1 MSPEGGVAMAQLHI
15 IEAQQFNKKSLQEI
29 LITADRV
36 KQRLEQQL
44 PLDLLRGKILG
55 NLFYVKS
62 ARTMLSFD
70 VAMKRLGGT
79 VTNIEYPETFSSELA
94 GGSFE
99 DTVRVV
105 GSLVNVIVLRH
116 YRSGSAKRAAEI
128 SPVPIINAGDGPAQH
143 PTQALIDLYCIEKL
157 KGGIDGVSIAFIGD
171 LMNSR
176 TIRSLT
182 YFLAKYSGI
191 KIYYASPRVLKM
203 KDDMKEYLAANRVP
217 FSESFDNAAEL
228 REIASKADL
237 LYITQIPRDHFGDR
251 VNDYEQS
258 KEIFRINQE
267 ILKILKRD
275 TYIMHPFPRDYE
287 LPMEMDKDPRAVYFE
302 QIKYGQFL
310 RMGLLCHVLGV
321 TVG

>member
-1 MSPEGGVAMAQLHI
+1 MGLLHI
-15 IEAQQFNKKSLQEI
+15 IEAEQFNKKNLQEI
-29 LITADRV
+29 LIKADHIKERTE
-36 KQRLEQQL
+36 RQL

-55 NLFYVKS
+55 NLFYAKS
-62 ARTMLSFD
+62 MRTSLSFD
-70 VAMKRLGGT
+70 SAMKRLGGT
-79 VTNIEYPETFSSELA
+79 VSNIEFPEAFSSELA

-105 GSLVNVIVLRH
+105 GSLVDVIVLRH
-116 YRSGSAKRAAEI
+116 YRSGSARRAAQI
-128 SPVPIINAGDGPAQH
+128 SPVPIINGGDGPAQH

-182 YFLAKYSGI
+182 YFLAKYAGI
-191 KIYYASPRVLKM
+191 KIYFASPRILKM
-203 KDDMKEYLAANRVP
+203 KDDLKEYLAEHRVP
-217 FSESFDNAAEL
+217 FSESFDSAEEL
-228 REIASKADL
+228 REIVSKVDI
-237 LYITQIPRDHFGDR
+237 LYITQIPRGHFGDR
-251 VNDYEQS
+251 INDYEQS

-267 ILKILKRD
+267 TLKLLKKD

-287 LPMEMDKDPRAVYFE
+287 LPMEVDKDPRAVYFE

-310 RMGLLCHVLGV
+310 RMGLLCHVLRV
-321 TVG
+321 PLD

>member
-1 MSPEGGVAMAQLHI
+1 MKPLHI

-29 LITADRV
+29 LSKADLLKNRMDH
-36 KQRLEQQL
+36 RL
-44 PLDLLRGKILG
+44 PLDLLREKILG

-62 ARTMLSFD
+62 MRTRLSFES
-70 VAMKRLGGT
+70 AMKRLGGS
-79 VTNIEYPETFSSELA
+79 VANIEFPEDFSSELA
-94 GGSFE
+94 GGNFE

-105 GSLVNVIVLRH
+105 AELVDVIVLRH
-116 YRSGSAKRAAEI
+116 YRSGSAKQASEI
-128 SPVPIINAGDGPAQH
+128 SSVPVINGGDGPAQH

-182 YFLAKYSGI
+182 YFLAKYTGV
-191 KIYYASPRVLKM
+191 KIYFASPRALKM
-203 KDDMKEYLAANRVP
+203 KDDMKEYLTQNQVP
-217 FSESFDNAAEL
+217 FRESFDSSEEL
-228 REIASKADL
+228 REIASRMDI

-251 VNDYEQS
+251 ITDYEQS
-258 KEIFRINQE
+258 KEIFRINQS
-267 ILKILKRD
+267 ILKALKKD

-287 LPMEMDKDPRAVYFE
+287 LPMEVDKDPRAFYFD

-310 RMGLLCHVLGV
+310 RMGLLCHVLRV
-321 TVG
+321 EID